1 MEINLILKQ
10 KRKELKL
17 TQEQVAQKIFV
28 SQKSVSNW
36 ETGKTFPDIYSLI
49 RLAQL
54 YDLSLDNLLLEESD
68 IVEDIDKK
76 IKVASIFNNVWF
88 FIIGGTLGYVL
99 LVHTLFNEPLSILHV
114 IRGVIIFSAYYLF
127 NNYSKSKKYK
137 YLFDSLFIIGL
148 SALLTIL
155 WSLIRWAVVSGL

>member
-36 ETGKTFPDIYSLI
+36 ETGKTFLDIYSLI

-54 YDLSLDNLLLEESD
+54 YELSLDRLLLEESD

-76 IKVASIFNNVWF
+76 LKS
-88 FIIGGTLGYVL
+88 LQ
-99 LVHTLFNEPLSILHV
+99 
-114 IRGVIIFSAYYLF
+114 FSAMYGFL
-127 NNYSKSKKYK
+127 
-137 YLFDSLFIIGL
+137 L
-148 SALLTIL
+148 SEE
-155 WSLIRWAVVSGL
+155 RWVMY